1 MPEASNP
8 EMNRP
13 LASAPRA
20 AANEPTRL
28 YRVNKRVRWES
39 GTIWERAA
47 CSMERNGPTSFP
59 PGLRTPT
66 KAAAPISHRLS
77 VEASTTPAKTISSA
91 LTKSMRRRPI
101 RSADVVISRER
112 ATSPSKA
119 RLSIRPTVAPARPS
133 PVKKRTRLTER
144 NPKPNRRR
152 ARLEKSRTKSVR
164 GCPMRPPL
172 ADHPLTVGVE
182 RVVDDPLSGVDL
194 MIVAESELTKAL
206 GDRCQ
211 AGPFRLAVK
220 GVVGVG
226 AVDDPAEQH
235 QGRVGGQLILFED
248 SFEGTPLAVMPQ
260 LGAGNVERNRPEPLR
275 FIRHPVRR
283 DKEELRRRV
292 DELADEPGAGDPID
306 LDVFARDPPHWRGL
320 LTCPARFDPSTL
332 LGAGFGLTPKRA
344 GVSPPLSAEDTLDGK
359 TRASPEAA
367 PPHQPDRAP
376 EGRALSPTEHA
387 PR

>member
-8 EMNRP
+8 EINRP

-28 YRVNKRVRWES
+28 YRVNTRVRWES

-59 PGLRTPT
+59 LGLTTPP

-91 LTKSMRRRPI
+91 LTRSMRRRPI

-119 RLSIRPTVAPARPS
+119 RLSISPTVAPARPS
-133 PVKKRTRLTER
+133 PVKNRTRLTER

-152 ARLEKSRTKSVR
+152 DRLEKSRTKSVR

-172 ADHPLTVGVE
+172 ADPPLAIGVE
-182 RVVDDPLSGVDL
+182 RVVDDSLGGVDL
-194 MIVAESELTKAL
+194 MIVTESELAKPL

-211 AGPFRLAVK
+211 AGTFRLAVE

-235 QGRVGGQLILFED
+235 QGRVGGQVILVED
-248 SFEGTPLAVMPQ
+248 GFEGTPLAVMPQ
-260 LGAGNVERNRPEPLR
+260 LGAGAGERNRSEPLR
-275 FIRHPVRR
+275 LIRHPVRR
-283 DKEELRRRV
+283 DEDELRRRI
-292 DELADEPGAGDPID
+292 DELTDEPGAGDP
-306 LDVFARDPPHWRGL
+306 LNLA
-320 LTCPARFDPSTL
+320 
-332 LGAGFGLTPKRA
+332 AGP
-344 GVSPPLSAEDTLDGK
+344 
-359 TRASPEAA
+359 
-367 PPHQPDRAP
+367 RAP
-376 EGRALSPTEHA
+376 FHLVHLPT
-387 PR
+387 P

>member
-28 YRVNKRVRWES
+28 YRVNMRVRWES

-47 CSMERNGPTSFP
+47 CSMERKGPTSFP
-59 PGLRTPT
+59 LGLRTPT
-66 KAAAPISHRLS
+66 GAAAPTSHRLW

-172 ADHPLTVGVE
+172 ADHPLAISVE
-182 RVVDDPLSGVDL
+182 RVVDDSLGGVDL
-194 MIVAESELTKAL
+194 MIVTESELTKAL

-211 AGPFRLAVK
+211 AGTFRLAVE

-235 QGRVGGQLILFED
+235 QSRVGGQLILVED
-248 SFEGTPLAVMPQ
+248 GFEGTPLAVMPQ
-260 LGAGNVERNRPEPLR
+260 LGAGDEKKESLR
-275 FIRHPVRR
+275 
-283 DKEELRRRV
+283 
-292 DELADEPGAGDPID
+292 A
-306 LDVFARDPPHWRGL
+306 
-320 LTCPARFDPSTL
+320 
-332 LGAGFGLTPKRA
+332 
-344 GVSPPLSAEDTLDGK
+344 
-359 TRASPEAA
+359 ASPY
-367 PPHQPDRAP
+367 PPP
-376 EGRALSPTEHA
+376 ALPG
-387 PR
+387 